1 MNGVAAVKENL
12 DMARQYLDAAIQETD
27 DETLMKKLPGATVGP
42 IGEIYGHTIGNEDW
56 AFNQL
61 IQGKDLVLK
70 SGGWAAKL
78 GLDPDSND
86 HDWAAVA
93 QNHMAELVKYG
104 KAVAEASATFLNSIS
119 DADLDKPIDFFGRKE
134 SMGWVIADTVL
145 VHVAFHSGEIASLKG
160 VMGQKGLPW

>member
-1 MNGVAAVKENL
+1 MNGVASIKEML
-12 DMARQYLDAAIQETD
+12 GLARQYLDAAIQETD
-27 DETLMKKLPGATVGP
+27 AKTLETKLPGATVGP
-42 IGEIYGHTIGNEDW
+42 IGEIYGHTIAGEDW

-61 IQGKDLVLK
+61 IQGKELVLT

-78 GLDPDSND
+78 GLSPDAKD
-86 HDWAAVA
+86 HDWNAVA
-93 QNHMAELVKYG
+93 QNHMTELQQYG
-104 KAVAEASATFLNSIS
+104 TAVRQATDAYLDSLS
-119 DADLDKPIDFFGRKE
+119 DADLDKAIDFFGRQE

>member
-93 QNHMAELVKYG
+93 QNHMAELVEYG
-104 KAVAEASATFLNSIS
+104 KAVAEASAAFLNSIS